1 VCGATIGAP
10 AQRFVPIHHFKGP
23 SDGSEPSIYES
34 LTIDKAGNLY
44 GTTFYGG
51 GHTDCYPIGCGI
63 VFKIDPAG
71 SETVLHSF
79 SGRDGQFAW
88 GGVILDERGNLYGT
102 TLAGIFKINRSGKE
116 TVLHRFNVE
125 RDGGRMGY
133 FPVGNLLRDSAGN
146 LYGTTMDGGDM
157 SCVIQRQLDGC
168 GTIFKLSKGG
178 TFTVLH
184 RFHDSDGAFPQGS
197 LISDPQGN
205 VYGTSIGGG
214 KNLGTVFKVDTTGK
228 FSVIHHFT
236 HLGDGA
242 FPNAPLTIDAAGVLY
257 GTTDGGGTWGMGTVF
272 KINAAGRETIL
283 HSFSG
288 GTDGWRPVGGL
299 AADPAGN
306 FYGTTLYGGNPNCK
320 NGGTDGCGTIY
331 KLDIN
336 GRETVLY
343 AFRSAGRA
351 FPSSGLV
358 MDASGILYGVLST
371 NNGVIYKFIP

>member
-1 VCGATIGAP
+1 
-10 AQRFVPIHHFKGP
+10 
-23 SDGSEPSIYES
+23 

-44 GTTFYGG
+44 GTTVYGG
-51 GHTDCYPIGCGI
+51 GNTDCDPNGCGI
-63 VFKIDPAG
+63 VFKIDSAG
-71 SETVLHSF
+71 NETVLHSF
-79 SGRDGQFAW
+79 NGPDGQFPW

-102 TLAGIFKINRSGKE
+102 TLAGGGRADAGTIFKIDRNGKE

-125 RDGGRMGY
+125 RDGGRSGY

-178 TFTVLH
+178 TLTVLH
-184 RFHDSDGAFPQGS
+184 RFHDSDGAFPEGN
-197 LISDPQGN
+197 LVSDPQGN
-205 VYGTSIGGG
+205 IYGVTIGGG
-214 KNLGTVFKVDTTGK
+214 KNLGTVFKVDPAGK
-228 FSVIHHFT
+228 FSVVHRFT
-236 HLGDGA
+236 HPDDGA
-242 FPNAPLTIDAAGVLY
+242 YPSAPLMIDTAGVLY
-257 GTTDGGGTWGMGTVF
+257 GTTAGGGSWGMGAVF
-272 KINAAGRETIL
+272 KIDSAGAETII

-288 GTDGWRPVGGL
+288 GTDGSLPLGGL
-299 AADPAGN
+299 AVDATGN

-320 NGGTDGCGTIY
+320 NGGTGGCGTIY
-331 KLDIN
+331 RLDIN

-343 AFRSAGRA
+343 AFRSSGQA

-371 NNGVIYKFIP
+371 NNGVIYKFTP